1 MSKIFT
7 LAQAVEATAPA
18 HPVASH
24 ATNVATGVTIA
35 GVTISVG
42 LFLLFVAW
50 YLIRVQGSNSWWAF
64 GSAMGA
70 GAGLVG
76 GTITTIELTIGG
88 AALQA
93 CVTIVQSV
101 IQIFQK

>member
-7 LAQAVEATAPA
+7 LAQAAGTAAPA
-18 HPVASH
+18 HPATSH
-24 ATNVATGVTIA
+24 AASTAAGATIA
-35 GVTISVG
+35 GVTVSVG
-42 LFLLFVAW
+42 VFLLFVAW
-50 YLIRVQGSNSWWAF
+50 YLMRVQGSHSWWAL
-64 GSAMGA
+64 GAAMGA